1 MNSPFRIGARA
12 SPLSLA
18 QTQRVRARLA
28 TALSLDAQA
37 QDAALPV
44 LAMTTQGDRV
54 QDRSLRD
61 VGGKGLFTKEL
72 DEALLAGR
80 IDLAVHSLKDLPTI
94 LPEGIVLAC
103 VPEREDVRDALIAP
117 GAKSLAELPQGAV
130 LGTASLRRAAQA
142 LHQRPDL
149 RIQALRGN
157 VQTRL
162 DKLARGEA
170 DATFLALAGLKRLGL
185 ESAASALLD
194 PQVMPPAIGQGALA
208 VTARAGD
215 ARVLE
220 MLAGLEEAQTRLAI
234 EAERG
239 FLRAVEGSCR
249 TPIAA
254 FSTWQG
260 RHLNLLC
267 EALTPDGRHR
277 WRLEEG
283 IAAPDAEGACA
294 LGQRLGALLRQEAGP
309 LWPIVS

>member
-18 QTQRVRARLA
+18 QTQRVRERLA
-28 TALSLDAQA
+28 AALGLDAQA
-37 QDAALPV
+37 HGIALPV
-44 LAMTTQGDRV
+44 LPMITQGDRL
-54 QDRSLRD
+54 QERSLRD
-61 VGGKGLFTKEL
+61 AGGKGLFTKEL
-72 DEALLAGR
+72 DAALLHGR

-117 GAKSLAELPQGAV
+117 GAAGLEDLPHGAV

-149 RIQALRGN
+149 ALVTLRGN

-162 DKLARGEA
+162 DKLAKGEA

-185 ESAASALLD
+185 ESAAGALLD
-194 PQVMPPAIGQGALA
+194 PRTMPPAIGQGALA

-220 MLAGLEEAQTRLAI
+220 LLAGLEEVQTRLAI

-239 FLRAVEGSCR
+239 FLLAVEGDCR

-254 FSTWQG
+254 LSTWQG
-260 RHLNLLC
+260 PYLHLLC

-277 WRLEEG
+277 WRVEEG
-283 IAAPDAEGACA
+283 ILAPDAESARA
-294 LGQRLGALLRQEAGP
+294 LGQRLGAALRKEAGP
-309 LWPIVS
+309 LWPIGS